1 MERVKSE
8 SALPS
13 FSRFVAQPE
22 PKPSRPRGY
31 PPAAQHK
38 SRGHDGEGDA
48 EADAVVKRSHAEG
61 EASYA
66 LTLGRS
72 IFSITGSIAVG
83 SMASSGRPG
92 SSGDVTVSCSISS
105 I

>member
-1 MERVKSE
+1 M
-8 SALPS
+8 
-13 FSRFVAQPE
+13 
-22 PKPSRPRGY
+22 
-31 PPAAQHK
+31 
-38 SRGHDGEGDA
+38 
-48 EADAVVKRSHAEG
+48 KRSHAEG

-92 SSGDVTVSCSISS
+92 SSGDAAVSYSISS